1 MSSRG
6 DTFEGP
12 RFGAAPSASAQRAGG
27 ASVCDATATCGEPSA
42 ADCAAAAA
50 HDEATARGEA
60 SVCGEAA
67 TCDGPSAD
75 GVLRGDVFWMD
86 GGLRLHGEVWKPALS
101 AARRVAPLLLVHGF
115 AQSARSWAATAE
127 RLAASGRVTYAIDLT
142 GHGQSDRPCDE
153 QAYELGEQGRTLLGC
168 ARRVARA
175 EGARP
180 TIVGYSMGGR
190 VALAALVDGPE
201 AFSEVAGALVLE
213 SCGLGPADEA
223 ERARAAQADARR
235 AEEMR
240 AQGLEAFMEAWGSQ
254 PLFASQVALPSDV
267 RGRVRAERLANDVEA
282 LVRTFE
288 RAGQHAMPARGAVC
302 AALAGYVERGGRV
315 RYVAGA
321 LDEKYAALAEVL
333 PSCVE
338 ARIVECAGHNV
349 HLERPD
355 AYAQL
360 LCDFIA

>member
-1 MSSRG
+1 MSVKG

-12 RFGAAPSASAQRAGG
+12 RFGAALSASVQRAGE
-27 ASVCDATATCGEPSA
+27 ASVCDATATRGDPSA
-42 ADCAAAAA
+42 AVCAAAAA
-50 HDEATARGEA
+50 HDEATARGEEP
-60 SVCGEAA
+60 VCGEAA
-67 TCDGPSAD
+67 TCGEPSAD
-75 GVLRGDVFWMD
+75 GVLHGDVFWVD
-86 GGLRLHGEVWKPALS
+86 DGLRLHGAVWRSAVP
-101 AARRVAPLLLVHGF
+101 AARCVAPLLLVHGF
-115 AQSARSWAATAE
+115 AQSARSWGAIAE
-127 RLAASGRVTYAIDLT
+127 RLAASGRAVYALDST
-142 GHGQSDRPCDE
+142 GHGQSDRPRDE

-190 VALAALVDGPE
+190 VALSALVDGPE

-235 AEEMR
+235 AEELR

-254 PLFASQVALPSDV
+254 PLFASQAALPADV
-267 RGRVRAERLANDVEA
+267 RGRVLAERLANDVEA
-282 LVRTFE
+282 LARTFE

-302 AALAGYVERGGRV
+302 AALAGYVKRGGRV

-338 ARIVECAGHNV
+338 AHIVEGAGHNV

-355 AYAQL
+355 AYVQL
-360 LCDFIA
+360 LSDFLA

>member
-1 MSSRG
+1 MSVKG

-12 RFGAAPSASAQRAGG
+12 RFGAALSASVQRAGG
-27 ASVCDATATCGEPSA
+27 ASVCDATATCG
-42 ADCAAAAA
+42 D
-50 HDEATARGEA
+50 
-60 SVCGEAA
+60 
-67 TCDGPSAD
+67 PSAD
-75 GVLRGDVFWMD
+75 GVLHGDVFWAD
-86 GGLRLHGEVWKPALS
+86 DGLRLHGEVWRS
-101 AARRVAPLLLVHGF
+101 AAPATRCVAPLLLVHGF
-115 AQSARSWAATAE
+115 AQSARSWETIAE
-127 RLAASGRVTYAIDLT
+127 RLAARGRVAYAIDST
-142 GHGQSDRPCDE
+142 GHGQSDRPRDE
-153 QAYELGEQGRTLLGC
+153 QTYELGEQGRTLLGC

-190 VALAALVDGPE
+190 VALSALVDSPE
-201 AFSEVAGALVLE
+201 AFAEVAGALVLE

-223 ERARAAQADARR
+223 ERARAARADARR
-235 AEEMR
+235 AEELR
-240 AQGLEAFMEAWGSQ
+240 AQGLEAFMKAWGSQ

-302 AALAGYVERGGRV
+302 AALAGYVKRGGRV

-338 ARIVECAGHNV
+338 AHIVEGAGHNV

-355 AYAQL
+355 AYVQL
-360 LCDFIA
+360 LSDFLA